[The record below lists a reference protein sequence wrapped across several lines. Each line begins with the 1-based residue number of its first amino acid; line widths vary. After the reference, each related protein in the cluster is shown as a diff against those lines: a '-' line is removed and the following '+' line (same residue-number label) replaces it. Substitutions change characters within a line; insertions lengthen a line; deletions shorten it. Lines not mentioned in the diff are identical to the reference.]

1 MRGKFITFE
10 GPEGCG
16 KTTQS
21 KLLREWLAAKGIDVI
36 WTREPG
42 GTRIG
47 DAIRALVLNPDF
59 GEMEDLTEI
68 LLLAAS
74 RAQHVK
80 EKIGPA
86 LEAGK
91 TVMCDRFVDAT
102 LAYQGRGRGL
112 DWELLHTLNRI
123 ATEGLLPDLTILI
136 DIAPEVG
143 LKRAMEIEK
152 AEHAAGEADRMEAE
166 GRDFHEK
173 VRAGYLFL
181 SEHCPERIKVVESME
196 TIEQTQE
203 EIRRI
208 VTDVLFRDT

>member
-21 KLLREWLAAKGIDVI
+21 KLLMEWLVSKGMDVI

-59 GEMEDLTEI
+59 KEMEDLTEI

-74 RAQHVK
+74 RAQHVE
-80 EKIGPA
+80 EKIKPA
-86 LEAGK
+86 LEAGT

-112 DWELLHTLNRI
+112 DWKLLYNLNQV
-123 ATEGLLPDLTILI
+123 ATGGLLPDLTILI
-136 DIAPEVG
+136 DIAPDIG
-143 LKRAMEIEK
+143 LKRAMEFET
-152 AEHAAGEADRMEAE
+152 AEHAAGEADRMEAA
-166 GRDFHEK
+166 GGDFHEK
-173 VRAGYLFL
+173 VRDGYLFL
-181 SEHCPERIKVVESME
+181 AKRYPERIKVVESME

-203 EIRRI
+203 AIRRI
-208 VTDVLFRDT
+208 VADVLF

>member
-1 MRGKFITFE
+1 MKGKFITFE

-21 KLLREWLAAKGIDVI
+21 KLLMEWLVSKGMDVI

-59 GEMEDLTEI
+59 REMEDLTEI

-74 RAQHVK
+74 RAQHVE
-80 EKIGPA
+80 EKIKPA

-112 DWELLHTLNRI
+112 DWKLLYNLNEV
-123 ATEGLLPDLTILI
+123 ATGGLLFDL
-136 DIAPEVG
+136 
-143 LKRAMEIEK
+143 M
-152 AEHAAGEADRMEAE
+152 
-166 GRDFHEK
+166 
-173 VRAGYLFL
+173 
-181 SEHCPERIKVVESME
+181 
-196 TIEQTQE
+196 
-203 EIRRI
+203 IRRPPGS
-208 VTDVLFRDT
+208 TLGP

>member
-21 KLLREWLAAKGIDVI
+21 KLALKWLKSKGMDVI

-47 DAIRALVLNPDF
+47 DEIRALVLNPDF
-59 GEMEDLTEI
+59 KEMEDLTEI

-80 EKIGPA
+80 EKIHPA
-86 LEAGK
+86 LEAGT

-112 DWELLHTLNRI
+112 DWELLHNLNQV

-143 LKRAMEIEK
+143 LKRAMETEK
-152 AEHAAGEADRMEAE
+152 EEHAAGEADRMEAE
-166 GRDFHEK
+166 GGDFHSN
-173 VRAGYLFL
+173 VRKGYLFL
-181 SEHCPERIKVVESME
+181 AERFPERIKVVESMA

-203 EIRRI
+203 EIRRLLS
-208 VTDVLFRDT
+208 DVLF

>member
-21 KLLREWLAAKGIDVI
+21 KLLMEWLVSKGMDVI

-59 GEMEDLTEI
+59 KEMEDLTEI

-74 RAQHVK
+74 RAQHVE
-80 EKIGPA
+80 EKIKPA

-112 DWELLHTLNRI
+112 DWKLLYNLNQV
-123 ATEGLLPDLTILI
+123 ATGGLLPDLTILI
-136 DIAPEVG
+136 DIAPDIG
-143 LKRAMEIEK
+143 LKRAMEFET
-152 AEHAAGEADRMEAE
+152 AEHAAGEADRMEAA
-166 GRDFHEK
+166 GGDFHEK
-173 VRAGYLFL
+173 VRDGYLFL
-181 SEHCPERIKVVESME
+181 AKRYPERIKVVESME

-203 EIRRI
+203 AIRRI
-208 VTDVLFRDT
+208 VADVLF